1 MMARPTSFDRDDAIG
16 RAAELFR
23 QQGYEAT
30 SVRALLDH
38 LRLSSS
44 SFYAAF
50 GGKEQLFMLALE
62 VHAGTEREQLRAMLT
77 GPSGVRAGFEDLFE
91 ALIDDL
97 LQSGSAASLTLR
109 AGVELAGSK
118 PKVLAFL
125 LRHIERMI
133 ELVAESLDEAQ
144 RRGEVA
150 LRFPPEAVAR
160 HLLFAAFDLG
170 FMAKV
175 TTDRAKLQQHAAIV
189 LTALEPI
196 GAPARSPRA

>member
-1 MMARPTSFDRDDAIG
+1 MARPTSFDRDDAIA

-50 GGKEQLFMLALE
+50 GGKEQLFMLALAA
-62 VHAGTEREQLRAMLT
+62 HAVTERERLRALLS
-77 GPSGVRAGFEDLFE
+77 GPEGVRAGFEDLFE

-97 LQSGSAASLTLR
+97 MQSGSAASLTLR
-109 AGVELAGSK
+109 AGVELAGSNAE
-118 PKVLAFL
+118 VLAFL
-125 LRHIERMI
+125 LRHIEHMI
-133 ELVAESLDEAQ
+133 ELVAGSLDDAQ
-144 RRGEVA
+144 QRGEIA

-175 TTDRAKLQQHAAIV
+175 ITERAKLQQHAAIV
-189 LTALEPI
+189 LTALEPT

>member
-1 MMARPTSFDRDDAIG
+1 MARPTSFDRDDAIA

-23 QQGYEAT
+23 ERGYEAT
-30 SVRALLDH
+30 SVRMLLDH
-38 LRLSSS
+38 LHVSSS

-62 VHAGTEREQLRAMLT
+62 AHAITERDRLRAMLS
-77 GPSGVRAGFEDLFE
+77 GPGGVRAGFESLFE
-91 ALIDDL
+91 AHIDDL
-97 LQSGSAASLTLR
+97 MQSGSAASLTLR
-109 AGVELAGSK
+109 AGVELAGSNEQ
-118 PKVLAFL
+118 VLAFL

-133 ELVAESLDEAQ
+133 DLVAEFLEAAQ
-144 RRGEVA
+144 RRREIA

-175 TTDRAKLQQHAAIV
+175 TTDRAKLRQHAAIV
-189 LTALEPI
+189 LTALESA
-196 GAPARSPRA
+196 GAAARPPRA

>member
-1 MMARPTSFDRDDAIG
+1 MARPPSFDRDDAIA
-16 RAAELFR
+16 RAADLFR

-30 SVRALLDH
+30 SVRTLLDH
-38 LRLSSS
+38 LQLSSS

-50 GGKEQLFMLALE
+50 GGKEQVFMLALE
-62 VHAGTEREQLRAMLT
+62 AHAITERERLRAMLS
-77 GPSGVRAGFEDLFE
+77 GPGGVRAGFEDLFE

-97 LQSGSAASLTLR
+97 MQSGSAASLTLR

-118 PKVLAFL
+118 PDVLAFL

-133 ELVAESLDEAQ
+133 ALVAEALEDAQ
-144 RRGEVA
+144 RRGEIA
-150 LRFPPEAVAR
+150 LRFAAEAVAR

-175 TTDRAKLQQHAAIV
+175 TNERTKLQQHAAIV
-189 LTALEPI
+189 LAALEP
-196 GAPARSPRA
+196 S

>member
-1 MMARPTSFDRDDAIG
+1 MARPTSFDRDDAIA

-23 QQGYEAT
+23 ERGYEAT
-30 SVRALLDH
+30 SVRTLLDH
-38 LRLSSS
+38 LHVSSS

-62 VHAGTEREQLRAMLT
+62 AHANAERDRLRAMLS
-77 GPSGVRAGFEDLFE
+77 GPGGVRAGFEDLFE

-97 LQSGSAASLTLR
+97 MQSGSAASLTLR
-109 AGVELAGSK
+109 AGVELAGSN
-118 PKVLAFL
+118 PEVMTFL

-133 ELVAESLDEAQ
+133 ALVAEFLEAAQ
-144 RRGEVA
+144 RRREIA
-150 LRFPPEAVAR
+150 LRFAPEAVAR

-175 TTDRAKLQQHAAIV
+175 TTDRAKLRQHAAIV
-189 LTALEPI
+189 LTALEPT
-196 GAPARSPRA
+196 GAAVRPPRS